1 MNLIV
6 VTPPPVEPVSL
17 EDVYTH
23 LRLDTD
29 DSPPTHP
36 HDAMLQ
42 RHIRTSRGEAER
54 ITKRAFVEQTL
65 RLIVDRFPCSDA
77 YVWGE
82 RWASSGYGGGY
93 IELLRPPVQSV
104 LFVGYYDENN
114 ALQTIDPGDYFLT
127 DDLLPRLQF
136 VEAFSAPT
144 LFARRDAVRIDYV
157 AGYAPE
163 GSPPEGSDYAV
174 NVPSEIKDAILF
186 GVQLLYDPLEPRE
199 REALEACRD
208 NLLLGLTIQTF

>member
-6 VTPPPVEPVSL
+6 VTPPPEEPVTL
-17 EDVYTH
+17 EEVYDH
-23 LRLDTD
+23 LRLDVD
-29 DSPPTHP
+29 DSPPEHP
-36 HDAMLQ
+36 HDDMLR

-65 RLIVDRFPCSDA
+65 RLIVDRFPCSDR
-77 YVWGE
+77 YVCGDRWESWGY
-82 RWASSGYGGGY
+82 RGGY
-93 IELLRPPVQSV
+93 IELLRPPVRSV
-104 LFVGYYDENN
+104 VAVGYYDENN
-114 ALQTIDPGDYFLT
+114 ELQEVDPGDYFLT

-136 VEAFSAPT
+136 VEAFRTPT

-157 AGYAPE
+157 AGYEPE
-163 GSPPEGSDYAV
+163 GSPPEGSDYAA